1 MKIRGSDKAGE
12 KIEPQ
17 MAPMIDVVF
26 QLLIFFMLT
35 LKIIEP
41 EGAVNVN
48 MPSGEPTSSA
58 NDPLLTP
65 IKVRLISNESG
76 QLVELLF
83 GGAPK
88 GNGEAAYVALNKEIR
103 DYVDNLQA
111 SGAPMDDVEAEIDA
125 DPELHW
131 NHTMKAI
138 SAVRGHLDTSQN
150 PARVVP
156 LIEKIKFAPPR
167 EEGGGTA
174 G

>member
-48 MPSGEPTSSA
+48 MPIGAPSDASDDA
-58 NDPLLTP
+58 LIDAV
-65 IKVRLISNESG
+65 KVRLLANSKG
-76 QLVELLF
+76 QLIGVKMGLTDL
-83 GGAPK
+83 
-88 GNGEAAYVALNKEIR
+88 GNDDKAFDDLNARIADRVTNGSADE
-103 DYVDNLQA
+103 
-111 SGAPMDDVEAEIDA
+111 MEAEIDA

-131 NHTMKAI
+131 TYTMKAI
-138 SAVRGHLDTSQN
+138 SAVRGKMDTSQD
-150 PARVVP
+150 PPQIIP

-167 EEGGGTA
+167 EEGGA
-174 G
+174 GEPAG

>member
-1 MKIRGSDKAGE
+1 MKIRGADKSGE

-48 MPSGEPTSSA
+48 MPSGEPTAAA
-58 NDPLLTP
+58 NDPLLSP
-65 IKVRLISNESG
+65 IRIRLISNESG
-76 QLVELLF
+76 QLVDLLF
-83 GGAPK
+83 DGASQSDPF
-88 GNGEAAYVALNKEIR
+88 VDLNREIR
-103 DYVDNLQA
+103 TYVENAQA
-111 SGAPMDDVEAEIDA
+111 TGVPMDDVEAEIDA

-131 NHTMKAI
+131 DYTMKAI
-138 SAVRGHLDTSQN
+138 SAVRGHMDRTQN
-150 PARVVP
+150 PPRIVP

-167 EEGGGTA
+167 ESGGGT